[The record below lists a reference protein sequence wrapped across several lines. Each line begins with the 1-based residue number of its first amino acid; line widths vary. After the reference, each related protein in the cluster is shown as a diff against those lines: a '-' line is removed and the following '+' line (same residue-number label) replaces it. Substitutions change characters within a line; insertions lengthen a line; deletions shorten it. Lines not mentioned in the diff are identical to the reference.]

1 MKRALIASLV
11 LAALAVLFPQSPTE
25 AATLKILALG
35 DSLTAGYG
43 VLSQDAFPVRLE
55 AALAARGEDVEI
67 VDAGVS
73 GDTAADALD
82 RLDWI
87 LGDGTVHYDGAIV
100 ELGANDMLRG
110 HDPALTAD
118 TIAEILD
125 RLAEEKTAV
134 LLAGM
139 RAAPNLGPTYVKAFD
154 ALYPR
159 LAEDHGALLYPFFL
173 DGVAGHPDLN
183 QPDGMHPTA
192 AGVDVIVDRILPYVE
207 KLIDRIKNGN

>member
-1 MKRALIASLV
+1 
-11 LAALAVLFPQSPTE
+11 
-25 AATLKILALG
+25 
-35 DSLTAGYG
+35 
-43 VLSQDAFPVRLE
+43 
-55 AALAARGEDVEI
+55 
-67 VDAGVS
+67 
-73 GDTAADALD
+73 
-82 RLDWI
+82 
-87 LGDGTVHYDGAIV
+87 
-100 ELGANDMLRG
+100 MLRG